1 MTTLHWQKNRTSLI
15 NWFSPSECIAWATVI
30 GMEALVV
37 VILNALTIFIYLK
50 ERSLR
55 RRSMILVINPAVA
68 DMLVGAVSTITEGLL
83 LGKDCH
89 LWPLNNLN
97 QPPALV
103 IIVLLR
109 SFPLASIANLAAIS
123 VERTQATF
131 RPFKHRLIGK
141 KKFLVVPIAVWITA
155 GLCSAGILLLNFVPV
170 RAHEFFR
177 GFYITYLSFFSFCL
191 LTILVSYSSIA
202 INIVFGNQP
211 RHHGATSTCRER
223 KLTKTLFIVT
233 VVSLLL
239 TLPQIIFLFCD
250 FVSQLPN
257 FLVKASIRT
266 RFLYSLFFSFFFYAN
281 SLVNP
286 VVYALRIPD
295 FKRALL
301 SVLRCRPQAELAQVF
316 PLNEM

>member
-1 MTTLHWQKNRTSLI
+1 MTSHNWQQNTTLLVK
-15 NWFSPSECIAWATVI
+15 WFSPSECTGWATVL
-30 GMEALVV
+30 GMEAVV
-37 VILNALTIFIYLK
+37 VVMLNALTIFIYLK

-55 RRSMILVINPAVA
+55 RPSLYLVINLAVA
-68 DMLVGAVSTITEGLL
+68 DMSVGAVSAITECLL
-83 LGKDCH
+83 LGNDCH
-89 LWPLNNLN
+89 LWTLNNFN

-141 KKFLVVPIAVWITA
+141 KTFLVVAVVVWIAA
-155 GLCSAGILLLNFVPV
+155 GLCSAGLLLRNFVPV
-170 RAHEFFR
+170 RAPEFFR

-191 LTILVSYSSIA
+191 LIILVSYSSVAIKIA
-202 INIVFGNQP
+202 FGNPP
-211 RHHGATSTCRER
+211 RHHGATSRER

-257 FLVKASIRT
+257 FLETVSIRT
-266 RFLYSLFFSFFFYAN
+266 RFLCSLFFSFLFYAN

-301 SVLRCRPQAELAQVF
+301 SVLRRRPQAESAQVF

>member
-1 MTTLHWQKNRTSLI
+1 MTSHNWQQNTTSLVK
-15 NWFSPSECIAWATVI
+15 WFSPSECTGWATVI
-30 GMEALVV
+30 GMEAVV
-37 VILNALTIFIYLK
+37 VVMLNALTIIIYLK

-55 RRSMILVINPAVA
+55 RPSLYLVINLAVA
-68 DMLVGAVSTITEGLL
+68 DMFVGAVSAITECLL
-83 LGKDCH
+83 LGNDCH
-89 LWPLNNLN
+89 FWTLNNFN

-103 IIVLLR
+103 TIVLLR

-141 KKFLVVPIAVWITA
+141 KAFLAATVAIWMAA
-155 GLCSAGILLLNFVPV
+155 GLCSASLFLRNVVPV
-170 RAHEFFR
+170 RVIEFER

-202 INIVFGNQP
+202 IKIVFGNQP
-211 RHHGATSTCRER
+211 RHHGATSRER

-233 VVSLLL
+233 VVSLMLA
-239 TLPQIIFLFCD
+239 LPQIVFFFCD
-250 FVSQLPN
+250 FVWQHRN
-257 FLVKASIRT
+257 FLGMVSIRT
-266 RFLYSLFFSFFFYAN
+266 RYFYRFFFKFFFYAN

-286 VVYALRIPD
+286 AVYAFRIPD

-301 SVLRCRPQAELAQVF
+301 SIVRRRSQRQSAQIF
-316 PLNEM
+316 PLNEMPH